1 MTWRVVLHKQA
12 NKNLEKFSDSERIR
26 ESLRHLTQFPDV
38 KNMLRIEDNLYRL
51 RIGEYRALFKVYD
64 TEHMIV
70 VLNIDVRGKIY
81 KGL

>member
-1 MTWRVVLHKQA
+1 MTWNVVLHKQA

-26 ESLRHLTQFPDV
+26 ESLRHLSQFPDV

-70 VLNIDVRGKIY
+70 IIHIDVRGKIY
-81 KGL
+81 KNL